1 MGLGPMMGE
10 WGQRPCAATAKGGWM
25 ALRSYIWKGQME
37 VFDAELLAIWIALK
51 ETAKRAERLHAQ
63 GVQRAVI
70 FNDSQ
75 AAVRRAAH
83 FEIGPGQ
90 QLA

>member
-1 MGLGPMMGE
+1 VG
-10 WGQRPCAATAKGGWM
+10 AAAVCSDSKGGWM

-37 VFDAELLAIWIALK
+37 MFDAELLAIWIALK

-83 FEIGPGQ
+83 IEIGPGQ